1 MLEMPVPLSPNM
13 SSRYTDLFSVQPLK
27 RTNSHIS
34 RCVKPWAPA
43 IMIAPHQTVK
53 IPTGLSMELPENTFG
68 GIYARS
74 GIATKEGL
82 APANKVGVI
91 DSDYRG
97 EIMVSLH
104 NHSDEYRIVEPGQRI
119 AQLIIQPYVRAKFTE
134 TKTLNDTDRGS
145 GGFGS
150 TGK

>member
-1 MLEMPVPLSPNM
+1 MV
-13 SSRYTDLFSVQPLK
+13 TVK
-27 RTNSHIS
+27 
-34 RCVKPWAPA
+34 CVKLRENAVIPSPESLCAA
-43 IMIAPHQTVK
+43 GCDLSAAIDESIMIAPHQTVK
-53 IPTGLSMELPENTFG
+53 IPTGLAIELPNGTFG
-68 GIYARS
+68 AIYARS

-82 APANKVGVI
+82 APANKVGVA

-97 EIMVSLH
+97 EIMVALH

-119 AQLIIQPYVRAKFTE
+119 AQLIIQPYIAAVYEEANE
-134 TKTLNDTDRGS
+134 LSSTDRGS

>member
-1 MLEMPVPLSPNM
+1 MAVTVKCIKLRENAVIPSCESLCAAGCDLS
-13 SSRYTDLFSVQPLK
+13 
-27 RTNSHIS
+27 
-34 RCVKPWAPA
+34 AA
-43 IMIAPHQTVK
+43 IDENVVIPPHQTVK
-53 IPTGLSMELPENTFG
+53 IPTGLAMELPDGTFG
-68 GIYARS
+68 AIYARS

-82 APANKVGVI
+82 APANKVGVV

-119 AQLIIQPYVRAKFTE
+119 AQLIIQPYIAAVYEE
-134 TKTLNDTDRGS
+134 TNELSSTDRGS

>member
-1 MLEMPVPLSPNM
+1 M
-13 SSRYTDLFSVQPLK
+13 
-27 RTNSHIS
+27 RTNVNFMRLNPNAQTPTCGSLEAAGYDLS
-34 RCVKPWAPA
+34 AA
-43 IMIAPHQTVK
+43 IDSNITIAPHQTVK
-53 IPTGLSMELPENTFG
+53 IPTGLAIELPEGTFG

-74 GIATKEGL
+74 GIANREGL
-82 APANKVGVI
+82 APANKVGIV

-97 EIMVSLH
+97 EVIVALH

-119 AQLIIQPYVRAKFTE
+119 AQLIVQPYIKVEFNE
-134 TKTLNDTDRGS
+134 VDSLNTTARGT

>member
-1 MLEMPVPLSPNM
+1 MEINV
-13 SSRYTDLFSVQPLK
+13 K
-27 RTNSHIS
+27 
-34 RCVKPWAPA
+34 CVKLRENAVIPSYESLGAAGCDLSAA
-43 IMIAPHQTVK
+43 IDSNIMVAPHQTVK
-53 IPTGLSMELPENTFG
+53 IPTGLAMELPDGVFG
-68 GIYARS
+68 AVYARS

-91 DSDYRG
+91 DWDYRG

-119 AQLIIQPYVRAKFTE
+119 AQLIIQPYIRAIYKE
-134 TKTLNDTDRGS
+134 AEMLNSTDRGA

>member
-1 MLEMPVPLSPNM
+1 M
-13 SSRYTDLFSVQPLK
+13 
-27 RTNSHIS
+27 RT
-34 RCVKPWAPA
+34 CVKFVKLNENAQAPTCGSLYSA
-43 IMIAPHQTVK
+43 GFDLSAAIEKNIMIAPHTTVK
-53 IPTGLSMELPENTFG
+53 IPTGLAMELPENTFG

-74 GIATKEGL
+74 GIANREGL

-97 EIMVSLH
+97 EIIVALH
-104 NHSDEYRIVEPGQRI
+104 NHSDEYRVVEPGQRI
-119 AQLIIQPYVRAKFTE
+119 AQLIIQPYIKAQFEEADSLST
-134 TKTLNDTDRGS
+134 TDRGS